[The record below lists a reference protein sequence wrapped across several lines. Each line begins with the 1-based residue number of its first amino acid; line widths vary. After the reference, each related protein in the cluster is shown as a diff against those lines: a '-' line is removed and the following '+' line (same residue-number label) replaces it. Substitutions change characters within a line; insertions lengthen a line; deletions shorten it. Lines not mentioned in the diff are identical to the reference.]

1 MTRLRGVKDLVHDAV
16 EQGAMAVERI
26 HRSSAA
32 KPFEV
37 LRLIPTLDAPVG
49 ALQSLHDAALSGT
62 YGMVRWVNRAVDG
75 TLDVALDLFEQRQ
88 LPATDAQGPSSTD
101 NILGSTSKN
110 A

>member
-1 MTRLRGVKDLVHDAV
+1 MTRLRGLKDLVHDAV
-16 EQGAMAVERI
+16 EQGAIAVERI

-37 LRLIPTLDAPVG
+37 LRLIPTLDSPVG

-75 TLDVALDLFEQRQ
+75 TLDVALDLFEHRQRSQTNAQ
-88 LPATDAQGPSSTD
+88 LPSSTD
-101 NILGSTSKN
+101 NLVGGTSKN